1 MKPKFGVYI
10 SRTGNLKVLE
20 LSRDRKMWIV
30 DSGIIK
36 RHPFLK
42 LKVHVVQECSIGFPL
57 FDIFG
62 PLKNCEYLGE
72 L

>member
-1 MKPKFGVYI
+1 MKPKFGVYV
-10 SRTGNLKVLE
+10 SRRGHLKVFE
-20 LSRDRKMWIV
+20 MSKDQKMWIV
-30 DSGIIK
+30 DSGMK
-36 RHPFLK
+36 FRHPLLK
-42 LKVHVVQECSIGFPL
+42 KRISVVQECSIGFPM